1 MVTAQDPGRENGSE
15 QAAEPTTFREAL
27 AQAARGSGIGH
38 VAPGEIPTATSLL
51 KAVGGIRGLI
61 EAILPGLSFLV
72 LYSTT
77 RNLALS
83 VIVPVAIAALFVFIR
98 LLTRTP
104 ATQALAGVAGVAVS
118 AGLALFTGRAEDN
131 FVVGIWVNVVSFV
144 VILISLLARYPV
156 IGLVVGILANEGLE
170 WRADARKRRVLTIAT
185 LLWLGLF
192 ATRLIAGVPL
202 YLAGEVEM
210 LGVVKLVLGVP
221 FYAAV
226 LWVTW
231 LMVRSVYSSG
241 NATPQTTAK

>member
-1 MVTAQDPGRENGSE
+1 MSDHDPERGGTS
-15 QAAEPTTFREAL
+15 EPTTLREAF

-38 VAPGEIPTATSLL
+38 VEPGEIPTARSLL

-61 EAILPGLSFLV
+61 EAILPGLSFVILW
-72 LYSTT
+72 STT

-83 VIVPVAIAALFVFIR
+83 VLIPVVVASAFVIIR
-98 LLTRTP
+98 LVTRTP

-131 FVVGIWVNVVSFV
+131 FVVGIWINVVSLSIV
-144 VILISLLARYPV
+144 VISLVARYPI
-156 IGLVVGILANEGLE
+156 IGLIVGVLANEGLA

-185 LLWLGLF
+185 LLWVALF
-192 ATRLIAGVPL
+192 ATRLIVIVPL
-202 YLAGEVEM
+202 YLAGEAEV
-210 LGVVKLVLGVP
+210 LGLLKLLLGVP

-231 LMVRSVYSSG
+231 LMVQSVYSRRE
-241 NATPQTTAK
+241 APQPISE